1 MGTDMAAPGQP
12 GCTSYDAIV
21 IGAGIQGSF
30 AAYHLAQRRRDTLLL
45 EQVLMSPTLPP
56 PWPQCCAPSPDA
68 AGQGPGCPL
77 PRHLTL
83 HGVPVPGRCV
93 L

>member
-1 MGTDMAAPGQP
+1 MGTDMAAPGQL

-56 PWPQCCAPSPDA
+56 P
-68 AGQGPGCPL
+68 
-77 PRHLTL
+77 
-83 HGVPVPGRCV
+83 
-93 L
+93 